1 MKMVFV
7 LESKPS
13 REKGG
18 SKMKKTKWIVA
29 ALIAILIIASAVKIG
44 AQSQSVD
51 PQKKFYETCL
61 SEKIFKHQAK
71 TILKNSKSKNLRLDA
86 ETAAQK
92 ATFLNQNSNMLVEEM
107 IEQDID
113 LKRYQID
120 FYLNKRFYELR
131 D

>member
-18 SKMKKTKWIVA
+18 SKMKNTKWIVA
-29 ALIAILIIASAVKIG
+29 ALIVVLITASAVKID
-44 AQSQSVD
+44 AQSQPVD

-61 SEKIFKHQAK
+61 SKKISNYQSK
-71 TILKNSKSKNLRLDA
+71 TILKNSKSNNLQLTA
-86 ETAAQK
+86 EIAAQK
-92 ATFLNQNSNMLVEEM
+92 ATFLTLNKNMLIEEM

-113 LKRYQID
+113 PKRYQID

-131 D
+131 R

>member
-1 MKMVFV
+1 
-7 LESKPS
+7 
-13 REKGG
+13 
-18 SKMKKTKWIVA
+18 MKKTKWIVA

>member
-1 MKMVFV
+1 MEMVFV

-18 SKMKKTKWIVA
+18 SKMKDIKWIVT
-29 ALIAILIIASAVKIG
+29 ALIGVLVTTSAVNIA
-44 AQSQSVD
+44 AQSQPVEQ
-51 PQKKFYETCL
+51 QKKFYKTCL
-61 SEKIFKHQAK
+61 SEKIVKHQAK
-71 TILKNSKSKNLRLDA
+71 TILKNSRSKNLRLDA

-92 ATFLNQNSNMLVEEM
+92 ATFLTLNSNMLVEEM
-107 IEQDID
+107 IEEDID

-120 FYLNKRFYELR
+120 FYINKRFYELR

>member
-1 MKMVFV
+1 
-7 LESKPS
+7 
-13 REKGG
+13 
-18 SKMKKTKWIVA
+18 MKKTKWIVA
-29 ALIAILIIASAVKIG
+29 ALIVVFIIASAVKIG

-61 SEKIFKHQAK
+61 YEKIVKHQAK

-92 ATFLNQNSNMLVEEM
+92 ATFLNQNKNMLVEEM